1 MNDNAPD
8 VWLMRLYIVLASTAG
23 AVTGALVDKSLT
35 LQGKFT
41 AFFIGFATAI
51 FVVPLA
57 IARFWPGV
65 TVSPEIAGIYYLFA
79 TCANWS
85 LPPFIRSI
93 AKRAGDPLAFI
104 RPKGI
109 DQ

>member
-1 MNDNAPD
+1 MNENNPD
-8 VWLMRLYIVLASTAG
+8 IWMMRLYVVLAAAAG
-23 AVTGALVDKSLT
+23 AITGALVDRTLT
-35 LQGKFT
+35 LQGKLT
-41 AFFIGFATAI
+41 AFFIGFTCAI

-57 IARFWPGV
+57 IGRLWPGV

-85 LPPFIRSI
+85 LPPFIRFVS
-93 AKRAGDPLAFI
+93 KRAGDPLAFI
-104 RPKGI
+104 RSKGG